1 MRVKACENIVI
12 SRLKKVGGSEV
23 MEGENN
29 NNQNNNAQNTTGQQT
44 NQNANQPSNEV
55 VDYAKIQEM
64 IDGRNAKTEDSVLKS
79 YFQKQGLSETEM
91 ESAINAFKAQKARQA
106 NAQNKELTDAQESL
120 QKAQDENKRL
130 KIEKK
135 AYEFVDEL
143 NVENK
148 TMPYLLKMADLSA
161 CTDKD
166 GKVIEDSLK
175 NALQKVIAD
184 VPGLKKQVAGNVG
197 VTVGADTSSAQNG
210 INQVFDFGFTGV
222 RPKK

>member
-1 MRVKACENIVI
+1 
-12 SRLKKVGGSEV
+12 

-44 NQNANQPSNEV
+44 NQNANQPTNNNGNV
-55 VDYAKIQEM
+55 IDYNKIQEM

-79 YFQKQGLSETEM
+79 YFQKQGLSDDEM
-91 ESAINAFKAQKARQA
+91 ESAINAFKTQKANQA
-106 NAQNKELTDAQESL
+106 NAQSKELTDTQEYL
-120 QKAQDENKRL
+120 QKAQEENKRL

-135 AYEFVDEL
+135 AYEFIDEL
-143 NVENK
+143 NVDNK

-161 CTDKD
+161 CKDKD

-175 NALQKVIAD
+175 NALKKVIED
-184 VPGLKKQVAGNVG
+184 IPGLKKQTAGNVG
-197 VTVGADTSSAQNG
+197 VTVGADTSNAQNG
-210 INQVFDFGFTGV
+210 SNQLFDFGFTGV